1 MKRSEHDCLQGI
13 KKSWTKSLHGN
24 NIAWRSIQFQTLNL
38 FFENSI
44 YHPNIK
50 PYSPNLDP

>member
-1 MKRSEHDCLQGI
+1 MVVFKESRSHEQ
-13 KKSWTKSLHGN
+13 KAFMETT
-24 NIAWRSIQFQTLNL
+24 IAWRSIQFQTLNL

-44 YHPNIK
+44 YHSNIK